1 VSISSLLGALGT
13 VIGLVRAIPQL
24 IRLLRAREAFGVS
37 VDTAATSSL
46 VSLGWAVYG
55 LLTGQPFVTLATG
68 SSGLVFA
75 WITYSA
81 LRFGRSF
88 REFKIA
94 PLWFVVLAMAVFL
107 KGAGGLGLV
116 LPISVLAA
124 NIPQIRVAL
133 KEGNLTD
140 LSLGTWLFS
149 VSDGL
154 VWGAYSLLR
163 RERAILVYGIFQ
175 LATSGLIV
183 ALKLSHS
190 RKKRDPVAPAGDRL

>member
-1 VSISSLLGALGT
+1 MTIPSLLGALGT

-24 IRLLRAREAFGVS
+24 VRLLRARESFGVS

-46 VSLGWAVYG
+46 VSFGWAVYG

-88 REFKIA
+88 KEFAVA
-94 PLWFVVLAMAVFL
+94 PLWFVVMALGLLL
-107 KGAGGLGLV
+107 KGAGGLGLI

-124 NIPQIRVAL
+124 NIPQIRVAF

-154 VWGAYSLLR
+154 VWGAYALLR
-163 RERAILVYGIFQ
+163 RDRAILVYGIFQ

-190 RKKRDPVAPAGDRL
+190 RKKRGPRMPAGARP